1 MNTSMGAVMIA
12 AGPCDENRVM
22 FVAPEVEE
30 GYANAPRKGLLEG
43 LCQVVFRECGLAMPR
58 DSRNVSD
65 PMSTRS
71 TYLARTLLTRA
82 KALAGHLAEDGA
94 SAAQQRERL
103 RELVAK
109 VLVVEEGI
117 TEEAKVRLVLEALP
131 TVPAG
136 RTVSD
141 RELQEFAAVIEARLW
156 R

>member
-1 MNTSMGAVMIA
+1 
-12 AGPCDENRVM
+12 
-22 FVAPEVEE
+22 
-30 GYANAPRKGLLEG
+30 
-43 LCQVVFRECGLAMPR
+43 
-58 DSRNVSD
+58 
-65 PMSTRS
+65 MSTRS
-71 TYLARTLLTRA
+71 TYLARPLLTPV
-82 KALAGHLAEDGA
+82 KALAWFLAEDGD
-94 SAAQQRERL
+94 SAAPQRERL

-136 RTVSD
+136 RAVSD

>member
-1 MNTSMGAVMIA
+1 
-12 AGPCDENRVM
+12 
-22 FVAPEVEE
+22 
-30 GYANAPRKGLLEG
+30 
-43 LCQVVFRECGLAMPR
+43 
-58 DSRNVSD
+58 
-65 PMSTRS
+65 MSTRS

-82 KALAGHLAEDGA
+82 KSLAGHLAEDGA
-94 SAAQQRERL
+94 PAAQQRERL
-103 RELVAK
+103 RDLVAK

-136 RTVSD
+136 RAVSD

>member
-1 MNTSMGAVMIA
+1 
-12 AGPCDENRVM
+12 
-22 FVAPEVEE
+22 
-30 GYANAPRKGLLEG
+30 
-43 LCQVVFRECGLAMPR
+43 
-58 DSRNVSD
+58 
-65 PMSTRS
+65 MSTRS

-94 SAAQQRERL
+94 EVAQQRERL

-136 RTVSD
+136 RAVSD
-141 RELQEFAAVIEARLW
+141 RELLEFASVIEARLW

>member
-1 MNTSMGAVMIA
+1 
-12 AGPCDENRVM
+12 
-22 FVAPEVEE
+22 
-30 GYANAPRKGLLEG
+30 
-43 LCQVVFRECGLAMPR
+43 
-58 DSRNVSD
+58 
-65 PMSTRS
+65 MSTRS
-71 TYLARTLLTRA
+71 TYLARTLLTRV
-82 KALAGHLAEDGA
+82 KALTGHLAEDGA

-136 RTVSD
+136 RAVSD
-141 RELQEFAAVIEARLW
+141 REMQEFAAVIEARLW

>member
-1 MNTSMGAVMIA
+1 
-12 AGPCDENRVM
+12 
-22 FVAPEVEE
+22 
-30 GYANAPRKGLLEG
+30 
-43 LCQVVFRECGLAMPR
+43 
-58 DSRNVSD
+58 
-65 PMSTRS
+65 MSTRS
-71 TYLARTLLTRA
+71 TYLARTLMTRA
-82 KALAGHLAEDGA
+82 KALAGSLAEDGV

-136 RTVSD
+136 RMASD
-141 RELQEFAAVIEARLW
+141 RDLQEFAALIEERLW